1 MSDYA
6 IHAENVVKQ
15 FGHFT
20 AIENINLK
28 VERGSIYGFLC
39 AEWLR

>member
-1 MSDYA
+1 MSEYA

-15 FGHFT
+15 FGLFT

-28 VERGSIYGFLC
+28 VERASTYGF
-39 AEWLR
+39 